1 MCSSSSL
8 LPENRITDF
17 AQLMKDVSHISKY
30 QYTANICKEYAMF
43 SKTEGQNSLN
53 SKKTNFS
60 NSTRILQLGGYE
72 IITGNFVFS
81 DKVMSH
87 QFDSA
92 YLSMESSS
100 FSKYS
105 MQISPVQ

>member
-1 MCSSSSL
+1 MCSGSSL

-17 AQLMKDVSHISKY
+17 AQLIKDFSHISKY
-30 QYTANICKEYAMF
+30 RHTANICKEYAMF
-43 SKTEGQNSLN
+43 SRTEGQNSLN
-53 SKKTNFS
+53 SKNSNFS
-60 NSTRILQLGGYE
+60 NSNHILQLRGYK

-81 DKVMSH
+81 DKVIPH

-92 YLSMESSS
+92 HLSMESSS

-105 MQISPVQ
+105 I